1 MIQTRIQTW
10 WETGSGPKET
20 PTSSSRVRRPVRV
33 RIDKLLQLRD
43 TLTFFFV
50 WPDWKQT
57 LPLRNSLAP
66 ATFQTEIE
74 DHPRGSMQLLVILST
89 NPTKFQ
95 DIGLHPSKWQKTEGY
110 GHRSPILAPS
120 ESKNNAESC
129 SLTCSRFNFHP
140 SHRGFH
146 WKWRQIFTGGGKYA
160 MTHWHRR
167 WSLAAWPKSGIGKSA
182 SSSSENRTRGKNCG
196 DRHATTEQYRCSTI
210 STCRSESYR
219 YYKLSSFLIGSSEPT
234 GLKDSKG

>member
-1 MIQTRIQTW
+1 MAR
-10 WETGSGPKET
+10 K
-20 PTSSSRVRRPVRV
+20 RHL
-33 RIDKLLQLRD
+33 LLQVASAVPSASGSINFFNLE
-43 TLTFFFV
+43 TLWRFFLSDRTENKRSRSATPSLPPLF
-50 WPDWKQT
+50 KQKLKIT
-57 LPLRNSLAP
+57 
-66 ATFQTEIE
+66 
-74 DHPRGSMQLLVILST
+74 PRGSMQILVILST

-160 MTHWHRR
+160 MTHWHCR